1 MKYISGWT
9 SSYAT
14 GAWTDETGTIGHE
27 NTLVIVITD
36 ATVEQV
42 HAICDEVIPLL
53 DQNCILITTQ
63 EIDVDYYAG
72 S

>member
-1 MKYISGWT
+1 M
-9 SSYAT
+9 
-14 GAWTDETGTIGHE
+14 
-27 NTLVIVITD
+27 ITD